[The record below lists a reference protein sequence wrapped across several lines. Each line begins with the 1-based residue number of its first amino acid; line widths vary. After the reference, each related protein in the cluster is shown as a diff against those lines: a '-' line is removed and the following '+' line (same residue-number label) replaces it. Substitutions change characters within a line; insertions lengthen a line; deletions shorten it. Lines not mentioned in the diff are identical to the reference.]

1 MPQTS
6 VSSSR
11 ASSRRTS
18 SPSPSMKDL
27 KYSLYLQ
34 AVQSPEL
41 DVKFFRKVY
50 MGLNRKKEPTT
61 LREDFCGSFALSC
74 EWVKLQKHHKAIAV
88 DLDKEPLDWGHKH
101 HFQALNAEKQKRL
114 KVCQG
119 DVRTFHSREKA
130 DIIVAPNFSSSFFH
144 HRSAMKDYQKN
155 AYRELPKGGILMI
168 DTFGGSECM
177 VPNEEE
183 TQYTDLGFSYF
194 WDQETFDPITNL
206 GRFHIHFRLKTGRLL
221 KKAFSYSFRLWSL
234 PELRELMTEVGFKE
248 TYIYWEGTTRKGE
261 GNGVFTQKEKGE
273 ACETWIAYVV
283 GRKT

>member
-1 MPQTS
+1 MPRVS
-6 VSSSR
+6 LSSSGFKDLKH
-11 ASSRRTS
+11 
-18 SPSPSMKDL
+18 KDL

-34 AVQSPEL
+34 AVQSPEE

-50 MGLNRKKEPTT
+50 LELNHKKEPTI

-74 EWVKLQKHHKAIAV
+74 EWVKLRDHYKAIAV

-101 HFQALNAEKQKRL
+101 HLQALNPERQKRL
-114 KVCQG
+114 QVVQE
-119 DVRTFHSREKA
+119 DVRTFRKREKS

-144 HRSAMKDYQKN
+144 HRSTMKTYLEN
-155 AYRELPKGGILMI
+155 VYRGLGKKGVFLI

-177 VPNEEE
+177 LPNEEE
-183 TQYTDLGFSYF
+183 TQHKDLGFSYF
-194 WDQETFDPITNL
+194 WDQESFDPITNI
-206 GRFHIHFRLKTGRLL
+206 GRFHIHFRLKNGRFL
-221 KKAFSYSFRLWSL
+221 KKAFSYSFRLWAL
-234 PELRELMTEVGFKE
+234 PELREILTEVGFKE

-261 GNGVFTQKEKGE
+261 GNGIFVRKEKGE